1 MTLDSHRRPGGAAP
15 HPRTIGWL
23 GTTAL
28 AMGGSNQSL
37 FLIGALV
44 GGQGA
49 ISGQG
54 GAAIPLLIVG
64 LLLSWAA
71 APGWIEL
78 VLLSPSRVGGIAAAC
93 TAAFRPYS
101 EILSALAGVCY
112 WWGWVPTCGV
122 TAIFSAAAIN
132 QWVLP
137 GVPPVLIACCIVLL
151 FTAINL
157 AGIVWV
163 TRVALPVAFISA
175 VLAFISMLAPV
186 AAGTADWSQLANL
199 KLATPFGGWFG
210 QLTSL
215 MAGLY
220 LIGFGAPAFEAA
232 TCHVAETIDP
242 QRNVPRAVYAS
253 AGMAAVYFAGLPVV
267 WYAVLGAD
275 PLTQDLNIV
284 LGPTFAPLFG
294 AAGKSCALGFMMFN
308 MFHGTMQPLAGAART
323 LSQLAEDGLLPR
335 VLALR
340 TGRDVPYVAT
350 FTTAAFAI
358 LFLAIGDPIWLIAA
372 ANFTY
377 LIGICL
383 PSIAVWLLRRDAPDL
398 PRPYRAPRGTIAL
411 GVLAA
416 AVWGLSALLGF
427 EQFGLPTVVFGL
439 IMAYSGALLYAWRRL
454 EEPRPDSGSRPRF
467 GLHVKLTGAMLLVL
481 VLDATGYLIAVS
493 EIPGGNGEL
502 VAALE
507 DIFVA
512 VAILTVSVGIV
523 LPGMIAHSADQVSSA
538 ARRLTAGTVREFS
551 EAMDALGRGD
561 LDSARVTVN
570 IEPVIVRSHDELGLL
585 ADSFNTLQQQ
595 VKRAAAGLG
604 GAREGL
610 AAARNQLTSANTALR
625 ERISEQ
631 ERLTAELV
639 LARDAAEAGHR
650 SKAEFLAVMSHE
662 LRTPL
667 NGVIG
672 TAGLLLDGSLE
683 PEARRYAET
692 LREAAGTL
700 LELINDVLDFSKLD
714 MGKQEFEAIEFQIDA
729 VLYGALE
736 LMAVRAHAKG
746 LELGGFVDAGVPAA
760 AIGDPGRLRQILMN
774 LLSNAVKF
782 TERGAVTVEVQ
793 RLPAN
798 QGRLLLEFEVQDT
811 GMGIAPDAI
820 GLLFR
825 EFSQVDS
832 SISRRFGGSGL
843 GLAISRKLVE
853 GMGGSISVS
862 SVLGTGSTFR
872 FTVDLQEAAGA
883 KSAQVAPPLNGLPVL
898 VVDHR
903 EANLRLLSRQIEEC
917 GAQVTTVVSST
928 MARQALAAAA
938 AAGSP
943 FTIMVINHAM
953 PGIDSEALARAVRA
967 DPALSSTELTLAAFP
982 SSGGAER
989 EAQSALFDSIIAK
1002 PMQPRRLAMAL
1013 QAGRSNK
1020 IAGQSSFE
1028 KPSNPPIARQS
1039 PRHALHILVA
1049 EDNATNQM
1057 VIRAMLQRLGH
1068 QVEIV
1073 SDGAAAVDAVR
1084 HQPFDIVLM
1093 DVMMPNVDGV
1103 AATRLIRDMPGA
1115 RGAIRILGLTAHA
1128 APDEHVT
1135 FRNAGMNAV
1144 LTKPVTAAALA
1155 AALED
1160 VTADGASLTP
1170 TSFLDHKPVSDH
1182 SPA

>member
-1 MTLDSHRRPGGAAP
+1 METHDHQRPGGAAP

-44 GGQGA
+44 GGEGN
-49 ISGQG
+49 IPGQG

-78 VLLSPSRVGGIAAAC
+78 VLLSPRRVGGIAAAC

-112 WWGWVPTCGV
+112 WWGWVPTCGL

-137 GVPPVLIACCIVLL
+137 GVPPVLIAGCIVLL
-151 FTAINL
+151 FTAINM
-157 AGIVWV
+157 AGITVV
-163 TRVALPVAFISA
+163 TRVALPVAFVSA
-175 VLAFISMLAPV
+175 ALAFVSMLAPV
-186 AAGTADWSQLANL
+186 LAGDADWSRLADL
-199 KLATPFGGWFG
+199 KLTTPFGGWFG
-210 QLTSL
+210 QVTSL

-242 QRNVPRAVYAS
+242 KRNVPRAVYAS

-267 WYAVLGAD
+267 WYAVLGPD
-275 PLTQDLNIV
+275 PLRQDLNGV

-340 TGRDVPYVAT
+340 TRRDVPYVAT
-350 FTTAAFAI
+350 FATAGFAI
-358 LFLAIGDPIWLIAA
+358 LFMAIGDPIWLVAA

-383 PSIAVWLLRRDAPDL
+383 PSIAVWLLRRDAPGL
-398 PRPYRAPRGTIAL
+398 ARPYRAPRGTITL

-416 AVWGLSALLGF
+416 AVWGMSALLGF

-454 EEPRPDSGSRPRF
+454 EEPRTESGNRPRF

-481 VLDATGYLIAVS
+481 VLDATGYLIAVA
-493 EIPGGNGEL
+493 EIPGSSGQL
-502 VAALE
+502 IAALE

-523 LPGMIAHSADQVSSA
+523 LPGMIAHSADEVSSA

-570 IEPVIVRSHDELGLL
+570 IEPVVVRSNDELGLL
-585 ADSFNTLQQQ
+585 ADSFNTLQLQ
-595 VKRAAAGLG
+595 VKRAAAGLE

-610 AAARNQLTSANTALR
+610 AAARDQLTSANAALR
-625 ERISEQ
+625 ERIAEQ

-639 LARDAAEAGHR
+639 LARDAAEAGNR

-672 TAGLLLDGSLE
+672 TAGLLLDGHLE

-692 LREAAGTL
+692 LRDAAGHL

-714 MGKQEFEAIEFQIDA
+714 MGRQEFEAITFEIDA
-729 VLYGALE
+729 VLYGALD
-736 LMAVRAHAKG
+736 LIAIRANAKG
-746 LELGGFVDAGVPAA
+746 LELGGFVGAGVPAM

-782 TERGAVTVEVQ
+782 TEHGAVTVDVQ
-793 RLPAN
+793 RLPASPD
-798 QGRLLLEFEVQDT
+798 RLLLEFEVQDT

-820 GLLFR
+820 NLLFR

-862 SVLGTGSTFR
+862 SVLGAGSTFR
-872 FTVDLQEAAGA
+872 FTVDLQDCAGSEPGRA
-883 KSAQVAPPLNGLPVL
+883 LPHLNGLPVL
-898 VVDHR
+898 VVDHK
-903 EANLRLLSRQIEEC
+903 EAALRLLSRQIEEC
-917 GAQVTTVVSST
+917 GARVTTVASGA
-928 MARQALAAAA
+928 MARQALVAAASA
-938 AAGSP
+938 EAP
-943 FTIMVINHAM
+943 FAVMVINHAM
-953 PGIDSEALARAVRA
+953 PGVDSQTLARSVRA
-967 DPALSSTELTLAAFP
+967 DPALRGTRLVLAAFP
-982 SSGGAER
+982 LSGGAER
-989 EAQSALFDSIIAK
+989 EVQTALFDCIIAK
-1002 PMQPRRLAMAL
+1002 PVLPGRLAAAL
-1013 QAGRSNK
+1013 QANLTDTSQAPGGFAMSP
-1020 IAGQSSFE
+1020 G
-1028 KPSNPPIARQS
+1028 PPGPKAASQPVR
-1039 PRHALHILVA
+1039 PGLHILVA

-1057 VIRAMLQRLGH
+1057 VIRAMLQRIGH
-1068 QVEIV
+1068 RVDIV
-1073 SDGAAAVDAVR
+1073 SDGAAAVEAVR
-1084 HQPFDIVLM
+1084 RQPYDVVLM
-1093 DVMMPNVDGV
+1093 DVMMPEVDGV
-1103 AATRLIRDMPGA
+1103 AATRLIREMPGA
-1115 RGAIRILGLTAHA
+1115 RGTIRILGLTAHA
-1128 APDEHVT
+1128 APNEHAT
-1135 FRNAGMNAV
+1135 FRTAGMNAV
-1144 LTKPVTAAALA
+1144 LTKPVTATALA
-1155 AALED
+1155 AALDD
-1160 VTADGASLTP
+1160 VTPIRNQS
-1170 TSFLDHKPVSDH
+1170 
-1182 SPA
+1182 